1 MKTKNKKHGNVTD
14 KRLMDKR
21 LMDKRLMDKAVD
33 SWQTPFL
40 QGETFDPNFVLSKKY
55 ERGWFSY
62 SKTETY
68 VVYGKELP
76 HVVFDMSEIGQD
88 PIKLLR
94 TMLVWWKYPADY
106 YSSSVHRVIY
116 NSLDDLLN
124 PMLGRN
130 RTMNISLEYQA
141 PTVNAYA
148 LVILLSAYPQKCPTF
163 RKVVIDVLTEF
174 LGARAKNSHMWA
186 HSNAYGASIFGPQLR
201 ETDLRTDQE
210 VASQIGCYIP
220 YMAEITSDRKLDL
233 RTQKKQDSEK
243 RASSEYLTRFIMCS
257 KSEVDYTFG
266 NMPSLYNS
274 STNKTRKD
282 YSLDALYKN
291 SAKYVPN
298 YMVGR
303 CKKAFSEEEG
313 VMVDGVCSLCWL
325 VGQPGWN
332 RKHRC
337 RRHNPK
343 EVVSQQQVPPQRT
356 LGSELASISAA
367 VVSSNIIHP
376 EPSAP
381 PAEIDDERRLECCI
395 CSGELNC
402 VLVPCGHPACFQ
414 CAGQVKEC
422 PICRSTISSLQKL
435 FL

>member
-1 MKTKNKKHGNVTD
+1 
-14 KRLMDKR
+14 MDKS
-21 LMDKRLMDKAVD
+21 LADGIKLGSGAD
-33 SWQTPFL
+33 SWQAPFL
-40 QGETFDPNFVLSKKY
+40 RGETFDPHFILSKKY

-62 SKTETY
+62 NKTETY

-116 NSLDDLLN
+116 NSLSDLLN
-124 PMLGRN
+124 PMLGRS
-130 RTMNISLEYQA
+130 RTMNVSLEYQA
-141 PTVNAYA
+141 PTVNACA
-148 LVILLSAYPQKCPTF
+148 LVILLSAYPRKCPIF

-174 LGARAKNSHMWA
+174 LGARAKNSHLWA
-186 HSNAYGASIFGPQLR
+186 HMHCCGESIFGPQLR

-210 VASQIGCYIP
+210 VAGQIDCYVP
-220 YMAEITSDRKLDL
+220 YMAKIISDRKLEL
-233 RTQKKQDSEK
+233 RTQKKQNSEK

-274 STNKTRKD
+274 STKKTRKD

-313 VMVDGVCSLCWL
+313 VIVDGVCSLCWL
-325 VGQPGWN
+325 LGQPGWN

-337 RRHNPK
+337 RKHGVR
-343 EVVSQQQVPPQRT
+343 EVVSQVPPQIS
-356 LGSELASISAA
+356 LGSQLVAISTA
-367 VVSSNIIHP
+367 VQP

-395 CSGELNC
+395 CAGELNC

-422 PICRSTISSLQKL
+422 PICRSAISSLQKL